1 MIRNATENDLDK
13 IMEIIN
19 ITIKNMEIEGN
30 NQWDETYPNRD
41 IFIKDIKNNH
51 LYLIEEEDIKG
62 VICLNYI
69 EADEYKNI
77 NWSLENKALVIHRMA
92 VNSKFR
98 NQGIGSK
105 LLEFAKNLAKENNI
119 KIIKTDTYSKNIKMD
134 NLFRKLNFKQIGVV
148 NFNGKEKDF
157 FCYENL
163 INL

>member
-19 ITIKNMEIEGN
+19 ITVKDMETEGN
-30 NQWDETYPNRD
+30 NQWDEAYPNRD
-41 IFIKDIKNNH
+41 IFIKDIKNNY

-77 NWSLENKALVIHRMA
+77 NWSLESKALVIHRMA

-105 LLEFAKNLAKENNI
+105 LLEFAKSLAKENNI

-148 NFNGKEKDF
+148 NFNGKEKYF

-163 INL
+163 VNL

>member
-30 NQWDETYPNRD
+30 NQWDEIYPNRD

-105 LLEFAKNLAKENNI
+105 LLEFAKSLAKENNI